1 MWRPVHTQM
10 CVSEVLHCLKYHTG
24 INSSHIGV
32 LCQDAYRALHD
43 LLRAM
48 DYLFGTRPEFIC
60 QLKLQIAMHVSE
72 NLLYDEFGIQGVSA
86 KLSPLQIA

>member
-1 MWRPVHTQM
+1 MRSTHR
-10 CVSEVLHCLKYHTG
+10 CVCQRCYIVLNT
-24 INSSHIGV
+24 IQV
-32 LCQDAYRALHD
+32 LIQAILESCVKQDAYRALHD

-48 DYLFGTRPEFIC
+48 DHLFGTRPEVIC

-86 KLSPLQIA
+86 KLSLLQIA